1 MEFTIDEGLR
11 KLIPTLSEAERE
23 QLEQNVIQD
32 GCRDPLVI
40 WTEKDVLLD
49 GHHRFEICRRLKLPY
64 KTERISLKDRDAAKA
79 WVITNQFGRRNL
91 TPFVRAELA
100 LQLEPLIAAQG
111 KSNLRAGGA
120 AGGRSDG
127 KGLQKSVKASVNT
140 QEEIAKVAGISHDTI
155 HKAKKI
161 AAQAPEPVKEKL
173 RKGETT
179 INAAYKDIQRKEK
192 EAERT
197 TREQTRLA
205 DLPKDRCRIIHGDF
219 NEAFLGLGKTAD
231 AIITDPP
238 YSFEHLPLYEQLAK
252 SAASVLRD
260 GGSLL
265 VMTGQS
271 YIPEILALMAPHI
284 RYHWMISYLTPGGQ
298 SVQLWQRNVNTFWK
312 PVLWFVKGDYKG
324 KWIGDVAKSA
334 VNDNDKRFHDWGQ
347 SETGMVDLVERV
359 TEVGDLIV
367 DPFMGAGTTGLAALA
382 LNRQFIGIDKDE
394 KAIESATARLKC

>member
-1 MEFTIDEGLR
+1 MEFHIDEGLR
-11 KLIPTLSEAERE
+11 KLIPILSDAEQW
-23 QLEQNVIQD
+23 QLERNLKQD

-40 WTEKDVLLD
+40 WAEKGALLD
-49 GHHRFEICRRLKLPY
+49 GHHRYEICRRLQIPF
-64 KTERISLKDRDAAKA
+64 KTETVSLKDRDEAKA

-91 TPFVRAELA
+91 APFVRAELA
-100 LQLEPLIAAQG
+100 LHLEPLIASRAKENQ
-111 KSNLRAGGA
+111 KAGGA
-120 AGGRSDG
+120 RAAGNGRVVR
-127 KGLQKSVKASVNT
+127 QKSDKPVDTKTELAR
-140 QEEIAKVAGISHDTI
+140 VAGISHDTI

-161 AAQAPEPVKEKL
+161 AEKAPEPIKEKL

-179 INAAYKDIQRKEK
+179 INAAYKDITRKEK
-192 EAERT
+192 EAARTERDQQ
-197 TREQTRLA
+197 RA
-205 DLPKDRCRIIHGDF
+205 AALPRDRCCVIHGDF
-219 NEAFLGLGKTAD
+219 VATLATLDKKAD

-238 YSFEHLPLYEQLAK
+238 YSFEHLHLYEELAK
-252 SAASVLRD
+252 SASAALKP

-271 YIPEILALMAPHI
+271 YIPEILALMASHI
-284 RYHWMISYLTPGGQ
+284 RYHWMIAYLTPGGQ

-312 PVLWFVKGDYKG
+312 PVLWFVNGDYKG

-347 SETGMVDLVERV
+347 SETGMVDLIERV
-359 TEVGDLIV
+359 TEVGDLII

-394 KAIESATARLKC
+394 KAIEAATTRLKC

>member
-23 QLEQNVIQD
+23 QLEQNLIRE

-40 WTEKDVLLD
+40 WQEKDVLLD
-49 GHHRFEICRRLKLPY
+49 GHHRFEICRRLQVPY

-91 TPFVRAELA
+91 APYVRAELA
-100 LQLEPLIAAQG
+100 LQLAPLIAG
-111 KSNLRAGGA
+111 KAKANLKTGATGLRGG
-120 AGGRSDG
+120 SP
-127 KGLQKSVKASVNT
+127 LQKSAKAIDT
-140 QEEIAKVAGISHDTI
+140 REEVAKVAGVSHDTI
-155 HKAKKI
+155 DKAKKI
-161 AAQAPEPVKEKL
+161 AEKAPESVKAKL
-173 RKGETT
+173 RTGETT
-179 INAAYKDIQRKEK
+179 INAVYRDLTKKEK
-192 EAERT
+192 ETERAKL
-197 TREQTRLA
+197 EQTRLEGLPKKRCRLIHGEFDQALA
-205 DLPKDRCRIIHGDF
+205 DLEQK
-219 NEAFLGLGKTAD
+219 AD

-238 YSFEHLPLYEQLAK
+238 YAHEHLYLYEQLARIAPAILK
-252 SAASVLRD
+252 P

-271 YIPEILALMAPHI
+271 YLPEILALMVPYI

-298 SVQLWQRNVNTFWK
+298 SAQLWQRNVNTFWK
-312 PVLWFVKGDYKG
+312 PVLWFVNGDYKG

-334 VNDNDKRFHDWGQ
+334 VNDNDKRFHEWGQ

-382 LNRQFIGIDKDE
+382 LNRQFIGIDKDPL
-394 KAIESATARLKC
+394 AIETASKRLGC